1 MKQDSLSGAQ
11 ASEWGRRCAR
21 ALAPLLGAS
30 DPQGDSNEWEL
41 NGQRVVIKC
50 AHAKTKSVGVTYLML
65 EHLDAIIGA
74 FEVETGE
81 YDIWS
86 LPSDVYRAEMTG
98 TRSTG
103 PSAGKVGNVKR
114 TVFQTRGAYLG
125 RLAINTDA

>member
-1 MKQDSLSGAQ
+1 MTQDSISGAQ
-11 ASEWGRRCAR
+11 ASAWGRRCAR

-30 DPQGDSNEWEL
+30 DPQGNSNECEL

-50 AHAKTKSVGVTYLML
+50 AHVKNNSVGVTYLML
-65 EHLDAIIGA
+65 EQLDAVIGA
-74 FEVETGE
+74 FEIETGE

-86 LPSDVYRAEMTG
+86 LPSDIYRAEMTG

-114 TVFQTRGAYLG
+114 TVFQTYGTALG
-125 RLAINTDA
+125 RVALNTDA